1 MKKMNCKDVE
11 ILIIDYLDNLLPEE
25 EQKIVATHIETC
37 ESCKQMRNETS
48 QMLKKIVE
56 EKEEKPSAALKMN
69 FYQMLEEEKKKIEKP
84 ERISK
89 ERTITVRRLISIA
102 AQFVIF
108 VAVGV
113 AIGWYSGQKSSQ
125 PELAQLNQKIDQLSQ
140 QVHYASL
147 NQPTASQR
155 IKVINEINSSEQV
168 DGKML
173 DALINSMN
181 GDESV
186 NVRLTAI
193 YALADYKHIPKVKD
207 AFIESLSMQNDPL
220 LQVTLINLLVTIND
234 SKVKPA
240 LKEIIDNDQIDN
252 QVKEQAKQVLS
263 VQI

>member
-1 MKKMNCKDVE
+1 MNCKDVE

-113 AIGWYSGQKSSQ
+113 AIGWYSGKK
-125 PELAQLNQKIDQLSQ
+125 A
-140 QVHYASL
+140 
-147 NQPTASQR
+147 
-155 IKVINEINSSEQV
+155 
-168 DGKML
+168 
-173 DALINSMN
+173 
-181 GDESV
+181 V
-186 NVRLTAI
+186 NRNW
-193 YALADYKHIPKVKD
+193 H
-207 AFIESLSMQNDPL
+207 N
-220 LQVTLINLLVTIND
+220 
-234 SKVKPA
+234 
-240 LKEIIDNDQIDN
+240 
-252 QVKEQAKQVLS
+252 
-263 VQI
+263 